1 MGKNTKQNRY
11 LHRYKRN
18 YKVYGLPDYRA
29 REISERSMMYDK
41 KTKTWIPQTFQGQTT
56 DTKMDSGYKYSQRDL
71 RTWKLSNARFRV

>member
-18 YKVYGLPDYRA
+18 YKVYGLP
-29 REISERSMMYDK
+29 EISERNMMYDK

-71 RTWKLSNARFRV
+71 RTGKLSNARFRV